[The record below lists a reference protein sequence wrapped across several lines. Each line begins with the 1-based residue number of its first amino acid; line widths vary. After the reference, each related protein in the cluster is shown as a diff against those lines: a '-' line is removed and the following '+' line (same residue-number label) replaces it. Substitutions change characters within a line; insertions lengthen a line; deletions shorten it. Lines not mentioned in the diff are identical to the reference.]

1 MLSKFFATA
10 TAVVALSA
18 GFSAAEAAVTT
29 YSDAAAFNAATTG
42 ATTATFGTGAGSAY
56 VGASPVTGPGY
67 SITANDLYLFN
78 NNPSYTSYYYNWGT
92 GNVLTFKQNG
102 VITINFTAPVTA
114 FSINLS
120 TFNDDN
126 NPATPAGA
134 PSTVY
139 GFDVTVGTGQG
150 SYVVSTK
157 ALPTMA
163 FFGATS
169 TTAFTSITLTG
180 GNNFTNFDN
189 LTLATAVGG
198 AVPEPATWAMM
209 IGGFG
214 LVGGAMRRR
223 AGSSK
228 ALTA

>member
-1 MLSKFFATA
+1 MLNKYLAAA

-29 YSDAAAFNAATTG
+29 YTDAAAFAAATTG
-42 ATTATFGTGAGSAY
+42 GTTATFGTGSGSTY

-67 SITANDLYLFN
+67 SITASDAWLFN
-78 NNPSYTSYYYNWGT
+78 NNPSWTNYYYNWGT
-92 GNVLTFKQNG
+92 GNVLTFKQND
-102 VITINFTAPVTA
+102 VITINFTTPVTA

-120 TFNDDN
+120 TFADDN

-134 PSTVY
+134 PSTLY

-150 SYVVSTK
+150 SYVVSTN
-157 ALPTMA
+157 AFPTMA

-169 TTAFTSITLTG
+169 DTAFTSITLTG

-189 LTLATAVGG
+189 LTLATAVSG

-214 LVGGAMRRR
+214 LAGVAVRRRRR
-223 AGSSK
+223 AK
-228 ALTA
+228 LARA